1 MNRLGEAC
9 APRLLCTAVRMFR
22 ALSLLALISVVVATP
37 NVPRTLLLSRQL
49 SGTDSSDCS
58 DVCLTVSDTLQV
70 Y

>member
-1 MNRLGEAC
+1 
-9 APRLLCTAVRMFR
+9 MFR

-37 NVPRTLLLSRQL
+37 SVPRTLLLSRQL

-70 Y
+70 C